1 MTCPD
6 YHDWLSSAQD
16 DEPFTLH
23 MRDACTRALELAM
36 SMCFVANFGL
46 DHGGR
51 TYEALSVVPQKCSGF
66 IWTGSLLRR
75 RLIVYK
81 YCRNGSCTDDL
92 LMLSQGLNPGLAAG
106 GHRGRLAL
114 NFGLP
119 SPGTSNF
126 VLT

>member
-36 SMCFVANFGL
+36 SMCFVANFGP

-51 TYEALSVVPQKCSGF
+51 TYEALSVMPQKCSGHLDGF
-66 IWTGSLLRR
+66 LAEKAADSLQ
-75 RLIVYK
+75 V
-81 YCRNGSCTDDL
+81 
-92 LMLSQGLNPGLAAG
+92 
-106 GHRGRLAL
+106 
-114 NFGLP
+114 LP
-119 SPGTSNF
+119 SPHQK
-126 VLT
+126 